1 VSMTVK
7 GMVTE
12 IAEVMT
18 GIDMTTAE
26 TLTIIVKAM
35 TNRDP
40 MSESWQSGGT
50 VIIATLKMIV
60 RPERRS
66 DLLET
71 MRGMLE
77 PARVERGCLG
87 YRLYE
92 DVENRNAFVLV
103 EEWNTPKDLER
114 HIRTDNQRRLL
125 ALMDL
130 LSEQPELRF
139 NTVSH
144 TAGMDLIENVLK
156 TDGSR

>member
-1 VSMTVK
+1 M
-7 GMVTE
+7 
-12 IAEVMT
+12 I
-18 GIDMTTAE
+18 
-26 TLTIIVKAM
+26 L
-35 TNRDP
+35 
-40 MSESWQSGGT
+40 
-50 VIIATLKMIV
+50 ATLRMIV

-77 PARVERGCLG
+77 PARVERGCVS
-87 YRLYE
+87 YRFYE
-92 DVENRNAFVLV
+92 DVEDRNAFVLL
-103 EEWNTPKDLER
+103 EEWATQEDLEK
-114 HIRTDNQRRLL
+114 HISKDNERRLL

-156 TDGSR
+156 TAGAR

>member
-1 VSMTVK
+1 MILS
-7 GMVTE
+7 
-12 IAEVMT
+12 
-18 GIDMTTAE
+18 
-26 TLTIIVKAM
+26 
-35 TNRDP
+35 
-40 MSESWQSGGT
+40 
-50 VIIATLKMIV
+50 TLKMVV

-77 PARVERGCLG
+77 PVRVERGCLS

-92 DVENRNAFVLV
+92 DVEDRNAFVLL
-103 EEWNTPKDLER
+103 EEWATQEDLER
-114 HIRTDNQRRLL
+114 HISKDNQRRLL

-144 TAGMDLIENVLK
+144 TAGMDLIEDILK
-156 TDGSR
+156 TDVPVREEG

>member
-1 VSMTVK
+1 
-7 GMVTE
+7 
-12 IAEVMT
+12 
-18 GIDMTTAE
+18 
-26 TLTIIVKAM
+26 
-35 TNRDP
+35 
-40 MSESWQSGGT
+40 
-50 VIIATLKMIV
+50 MIV

-77 PARVERGCLG
+77 PARVERGCLS

-92 DVENRNAFVLV
+92 DVENNNAFVLV
-103 EEWNTPKDLER
+103 EEWKTQEDLES

-125 ALMDL
+125 VLMDL

-144 TAGMDLIENVLK
+144 TAGMGLIEDVLK
-156 TDGSR
+156 IHGPR